1 MPLSMKKSKENI
13 TYNEAYLQL
22 QQVVEQI
29 EDDNLQLDAL
39 AEKIKL
45 AKELIQYCEKKLRS
59 IEKDIEKLEG

>member
-1 MPLSMKKSKENI
+1 MKKNKETL

-39 AEKIKL
+39 AEKIKI

-59 IEKDIEKLEG
+59 IEGDINQLEE